1 MKENYGKKTA
11 QFLETFIGKEGYKL
25 IKTEFVNEDGNWYL
39 RAYIDLTE
47 EEKAK
52 RKAEKEAEKEELKA
66 AEAEAEAA
74 DTSEG
79 TEEEPEEPGIG
90 INDCALVSRRLS
102 KWLDKEDFIDE
113 VYTLEVCSPGYLNE
127 SNENVQ

>member
-1 MKENYGKKTA
+1 MKENYSRKTA
-11 QFLETFIGKEGYKL
+11 QFLETFIAKEGYRL
-25 IKTEFVNEDGNWYL
+25 IKTEFVNEEGNWYL

-47 EEKAK
+47 EEKSK
-52 RKAEKEAEKEELKA
+52 RKASGK
-66 AEAEAEAA
+66 EAEAEAA
-74 DTSEG
+74 DSENVSAELS
-79 TEEEPEEPGIG
+79 EENESCETEEPGIG

-113 VYTLEVCSPGYLNE
+113 VYTLEVCSPGYLSE

>member
-1 MKENYGKKTA
+1 MKENYSKKTA
-11 QFLETFIGKEGYKL
+11 MFLETFIGKEGYKL
-25 IKTEFVNEDGNWYL
+25 IKTESVNEDGNWYL

-52 RKAEKEAEKEELKA
+52 RKAEKEAEAEALKA
-66 AEAEAEAA
+66 EETEGAETEKTA
-74 DTSEG
+74 DG
-79 TEEEPEEPGIG
+79 EPEEPGVG
-90 INDCALVSRRLS
+90 INDCAFVSRRLS

-113 VYTLEVCSPGYLNE
+113 VYTLEVCSPGYLSE